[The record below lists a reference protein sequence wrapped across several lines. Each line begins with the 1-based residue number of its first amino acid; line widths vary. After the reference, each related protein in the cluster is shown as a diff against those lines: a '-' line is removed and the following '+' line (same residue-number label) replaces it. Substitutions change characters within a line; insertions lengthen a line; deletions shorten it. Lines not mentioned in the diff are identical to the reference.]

1 MMHTKIA
8 NARIAINGNRFSNR
22 NALSVISLY
31 PHEAGK
37 IFPIVSNAFGSSSI
51 GNIIPE
57 SMIEGRKMII
67 ETMDVFA

>member
-37 IFPIVSNAFGSSSI
+37 IFPTVSNVFGSSSI